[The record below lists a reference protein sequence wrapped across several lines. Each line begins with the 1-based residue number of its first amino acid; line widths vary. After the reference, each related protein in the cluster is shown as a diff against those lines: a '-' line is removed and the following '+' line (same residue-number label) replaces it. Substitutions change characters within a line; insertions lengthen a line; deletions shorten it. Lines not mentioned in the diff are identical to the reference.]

1 MLHNTV
7 SLMDLLP
14 PLRLAWFTCGE
25 TVRSQQ
31 IDTIGW
37 GYIEVDVLE
46 MEEDSKEK
54 CPFNMPLLGD
64 RKGTYHFKFKVDEM
78 QYVLSWSGP

>member
-7 SLMDLLP
+7 SLMDLPP
-14 PLRLAWFTCGE
+14 PLRLAWFTCRE

-54 CPFNMPLLGD
+54 CPFNMPLLKQTGNGQQQQA
-64 RKGTYHFKFKVDEM
+64 REQAIVLEM
-78 QYVLSWSGP
+78 NVVHN